1 MSCLPRFTDPNL
13 LVNSDDYDD
22 AGVYKL
28 SDEIAII
35 QTLDFFTP
43 IVDDPFLFGQI
54 AAANSLSDVYAMGG
68 KPLTAMNI
76 TAFPACGDRQML
88 SQILLGGADKIKEA
102 GALLIGGH
110 TIDDHEPKYGLSVCG
125 IAHPDSIVTNRAGC
139 AGDLLFLTK
148 PVGTGIISAAIK
160 ADFLD
165 TAAAQPVWQSM
176 IQLNDKAAAAM
187 CACGVRCATDVTG
200 FGLLGHCYELTA
212 ASGLGAE
219 IWFDAIPVFDHV
231 KELAK
236 EDVIPGGAYRNLNY
250 LQEHIQYDSS
260 LAEYLRLVLC
270 DPQTSGGLLIAIA
283 KEKAAQL
290 ESLLEASA
298 VNYGIIGILTE
309 KRGIKVIDRK

>member
-1 MSCLPRFTDPNL
+1 MSCLPRFVHPNL

-43 IVDDPFLFGQI
+43 IVDDPFLFGQV

-125 IAHPDSIVTNRAGC
+125 ITHPNNIVTNRNGRE
-139 AGDLLFLTK
+139 GELLFLTK
-148 PVGTGIISAAIK
+148 PIGTGIISAAVK
-160 ADFLD
+160 ADLTD

-176 IQLNDKAAAAM
+176 IRLNDKAAAAM
-187 CACGVRCATDVTG
+187 SECSVRCATDITG
-200 FGLLGHCYELTA
+200 FGLLGHCYELTS

-219 IWFDAIPVFDHV
+219 IWFDSIPIFDRV
-231 KELAK
+231 KELAQ

-250 LQEHIQYDSS
+250 LQNHIQYDAALS
-260 LAEYLRLVLC
+260 EHLRLVLC
-270 DPQTSGGLLIAIA
+270 DPQTSGGLLIAVA
-283 KEKAAQL
+283 KEQSAKL
-290 ESLLEASA
+290 ESLLEANS
-298 VNYGIIGILTE
+298 VNYGIIGVLTAE
-309 KRGIKVIDRK
+309 RGIKVIKN

>member
-1 MSCLPRFTDPNL
+1 MSCLPRFVHPNL

-43 IVDDPFLFGQI
+43 IVDDPFLFGQV

-125 IAHPDSIVTNRAGC
+125 ITHPNNIVTNRNGRE
-139 AGDLLFLTK
+139 GELLFLTK
-148 PVGTGIISAAIK
+148 PIGTGIISAAVK
-160 ADFLD
+160 ADLTD

-176 IQLNDKAAAAM
+176 IRLNDKAAAAM
-187 CACGVRCATDVTG
+187 SECSVRCATDITG
-200 FGLLGHCYELTA
+200 FGLLGHCYELTS

-219 IWFDAIPVFDHV
+219 IWFDSIPIFDRV
-231 KELAK
+231 KELAQ

-250 LQEHIQYDSS
+250 LQNHIQYDAALS
-260 LAEYLRLVLC
+260 EHLRLVLC
-270 DPQTSGGLLIAIA
+270 DPQTSGGLLITVA
-283 KEKAAQL
+283 KEQSAKL
-290 ESLLEASA
+290 ESLLEANS
-298 VNYGIIGILTE
+298 VNYGIIGVLTAE
-309 KRGIKVIDRK
+309 RGIKVIKN